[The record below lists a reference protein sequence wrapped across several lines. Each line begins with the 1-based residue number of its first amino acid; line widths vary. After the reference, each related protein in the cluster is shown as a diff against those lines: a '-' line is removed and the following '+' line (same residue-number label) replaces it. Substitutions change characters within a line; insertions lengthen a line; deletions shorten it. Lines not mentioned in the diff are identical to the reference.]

1 MSIKFDESMTRI
13 LWAIAITGFALSLP
27 FAIYY
32 ALRYGFSTVVLAIPF
47 ANTIGAYVLVAAAV
61 SLWVLCFLI
70 SRIIKIVFDGMMPQ
84 EGDETLTWP
93 QSFMRAAV
101 LLAGAIVFFAVL
113 FPLVSGGRLP
123 IGTILEKHL
132 SKRYSPAK
140 EYPPAP
146 AVEAP
151 AAPAAPAVEAPSA
164 PAMEA
169 DDVSVSGFTNR
180 ELADYLAQKANFN
193 IVGAREAGYT
203 DKEIIEYLMTK
214 DSLPPARDG
223 Y

>member
-1 MSIKFDESMTRI
+1 LQS
-13 LWAIAITGFALSLP
+13 
-27 FAIYY
+27 
-32 ALRYGFSTVVLAIPF
+32 
-47 ANTIGAYVLVAAAV
+47 
-61 SLWVLCFLI
+61 CFL
-70 SRIIKIVFDGMMPQ
+70 
-84 EGDETLTWP
+84 W
-93 QSFMRAAV
+93 
-101 LLAGAIVFFAVL
+101 
-113 FPLVSGGRLP
+113 P